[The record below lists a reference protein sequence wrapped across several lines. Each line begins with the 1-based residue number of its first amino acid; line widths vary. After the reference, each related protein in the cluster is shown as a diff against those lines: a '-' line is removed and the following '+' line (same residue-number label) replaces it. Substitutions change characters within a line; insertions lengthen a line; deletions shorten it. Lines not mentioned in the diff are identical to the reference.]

1 MQNGPHA
8 KGAKDA
14 KIKKIMPAR
23 ECTGI
28 GVGLPAGKFSG

>member
-1 MQNGPHA
+1 MQNEPHA

-14 KIKKIMPAR
+14 KIKIMPAP

-28 GVGLPAGKFSG
+28 GVGLAAGKFSG